1 MLRIPLAAAFVAIA
15 IGALLPWS
23 ESGPFS
29 ENGIE
34 GNGLATLV
42 LAIAGVLATVLGR
55 RPRAVLI
62 AVSSAIVCLIV
73 ALLELSD
80 VSSAG
85 SDVGSGLYLTLAAS
99 AIATVLASLQTFAI
113 LRKPEASPRNETA
126 PPTSD

>member
-1 MLRIPLAAAFVAIA
+1 MLRVPVAAAFVAIA
-15 IGALLPWS
+15 VGAFMPWS

-62 AVSSAIVCLIV
+62 AVSAAIVCLIV
-73 ALLELSD
+73 ALLEISD
-80 VSSAG
+80 VSSGG

-99 AIATVLASLQTFAI
+99 AIATVLASLQTFSI
-113 LRKPEASPRNETA
+113 LRKPEAPPRNETA
-126 PPTSD
+126 PPASD